1 MKKIT
6 DKLNKTYCI
15 ILCINIILLNIFV
28 GTTHREPRVI
38 LEASII
44 IEGLIYIIICKI
56 QKKKNILI
64 KGKID
69 IAIIAMVLVTGIPL
83 ICKTYCSLNDTVN
96 LIFQYI
102 TLYSMY
108 FIVRNVITTPKRKKM
123 LISVML
129 IASTL
134 IIIFGIDRLNFNI
147 FQKFY
152 DLTKS
157 EQVECFGMPSIMG
170 YPNAVFAYIVALM
183 IIALGMYLSGEK
195 NTISGLYAIYV
206 QLAIYAFYYCNS
218 RAGMVIFA
226 FVFIGYLASLK
237 ETNKI
242 IQAILMIVF
251 TYMQAIIFDK
261 IKTFKYTQLVFTAE
275 ILITLI
281 TAYIVSL
288 LFLKINKKISIK
300 NTKKNIIILLSVLI
314 SVVCIYVLIAKNY
327 SMPIEMKE
335 LNDSVTLY
343 TLKMDSSYSVKI
355 NYTLKGN
362 APVIIKVIQRDNQRN
377 DEILYKEVVY
387 KSGNNVEVGF
397 EIKTTNV
404 DYAMIEFYTTQ
415 NSKLTINKIY
425 LNGKEEIVNYK
436 YLPNGLMRLI
446 QTFKLGNISISERIS
461 MYKSGLQLFA
471 MHPIVGNGAKTYANM
486 YSKVREYGYS
496 TMEVHSY
503 YLDIVMDYGIIGLII
518 CLLIISLTIYN
529 FIKREDKENI
539 VKKSIFLGWLLIAVH
554 TIIDFDLSYLLTIT
568 NFYILIALIC
578 EEDKKVKY
586 NYKWLENIVVL
597 VIGIIVLMS
606 IFRIYGKEL
615 YNQEKYDEAIKYIP
629 YSKQLAMKRAEA
641 VKLEDEKR
649 VDNIISYLSR
659 EKNDEQ
665 FELIKQLY
673 ELSNKLINNGNYESG
688 QKGLNKIKQM
698 IENDEIL
705 VRHDV
710 VLKKEWE
717 KFESEMGEDETR
729 NIVINNE

>member
-1 MKKIT
+1 
-6 DKLNKTYCI
+6 
-15 ILCINIILLNIFV
+15 
-28 GTTHREPRVI
+28 
-38 LEASII
+38 
-44 IEGLIYIIICKI
+44 
-56 QKKKNILI
+56 
-64 KGKID
+64 
-69 IAIIAMVLVTGIPL
+69 
-83 ICKTYCSLNDTVN
+83 
-96 LIFQYI
+96 
-102 TLYSMY
+102 
-108 FIVRNVITTPKRKKM
+108 
-123 LISVML
+123 
-129 IASTL
+129 
-134 IIIFGIDRLNFNI
+134 
-147 FQKFY
+147 
-152 DLTKS
+152 
-157 EQVECFGMPSIMG
+157 
-170 YPNAVFAYIVALM
+170 
-183 IIALGMYLSGEK
+183 
-195 NTISGLYAIYV
+195 
-206 QLAIYAFYYCNS
+206 
-218 RAGMVIFA
+218 
-226 FVFIGYLASLK
+226 
-237 ETNKI
+237 
-242 IQAILMIVF
+242 
-251 TYMQAIIFDK
+251 
-261 IKTFKYTQLVFTAE
+261 
-275 ILITLI
+275 
-281 TAYIVSL
+281 
-288 LFLKINKKISIK
+288 
-300 NTKKNIIILLSVLI
+300 
-314 SVVCIYVLIAKNY
+314 
-327 SMPIEMKE
+327 MPIEMKE

-362 APVIIKVIQRDNQRN
+362 APVIIKVIQRDNQRK

-518 CLLIISLTIYN
+518 CLSIISLTIYN

-539 VKKSIFLGWLLIAVH
+539 VKKSIFFGWLLIAVH

-629 YSKQLAMKRAEA
+629 YSKQLAMKRAKA